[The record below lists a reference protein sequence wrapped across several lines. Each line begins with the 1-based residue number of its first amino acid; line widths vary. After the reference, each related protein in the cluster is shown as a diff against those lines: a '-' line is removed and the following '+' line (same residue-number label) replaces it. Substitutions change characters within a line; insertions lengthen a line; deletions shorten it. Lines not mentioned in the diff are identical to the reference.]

1 MENYSSSL
9 HYNSSTSVFTDGN
22 KTSLFV
28 PGTRVRFEQTASDV
42 TTTKYFEVVTS
53 TYSSVTDKTTIT
65 FVPNSQYSLAN
76 SAIANPAYS
85 YELLVPSQTPAHF
98 PNVRVAKVALTAGN
112 ANAIAF
118 AWQNPLATK
127 VLVHRVMIDI
137 TTAGGTGS
145 SVLDVG
151 AVADATSTADTL
163 IDGLDLNATGLSDN
177 IENQGTNGKSC
188 AKLDENGGSTDYITG
203 KILAQNAASLVGYA
217 YIHYSAI

>member
-1 MENYSSSL
+1 MQNYSSSL
-9 HYNSSTSVFTDGN
+9 HYNSSSSVFTDGD
-22 KTSLFV
+22 KTSVFV
-28 PGTRVRFEQTASDV
+28 PGTRVRFAQTASDV

-53 TYSSVTDKTTIT
+53 TYSSVTEKTTIT
-65 FVPNSQYSLAN
+65 FKANSQYTVAN
-76 SAIANPAYS
+76 SDIALPAYS
-85 YELLVPSQTPAHF
+85 YDYVVPSQTPAHF
-98 PNVRVAKVALTAGN
+98 PEIKIAKVALTAGN

-127 VLVHRVMIDI
+127 AFVHRVMIDI

-151 AVADATSTADTL
+151 PVADATSTADTL

-177 IENQGTNGKSC
+177 IENQGTNGKSS

-203 KILAQNAASLVGYA
+203 KILAQNAASLVGFA